1 MSSYSPIDQLEYDDR
16 ESNPTLLNESV
27 RSKSTGS
34 WINQENIREVQRF
47 NEFRTID
54 WVEDELDAQRQRLL
68 KVKQITSRG
77 NNMMDKIFSQTQNWV
92 VLGIMGCV
100 IGLIAGSLNI
110 ITSFLSNIR
119 TGHCKKHFYLSEAF
133 CCWGEKSNHCPNWVE
148 WTPLVFFNYI
158 VYVLISLLFA
168 FLAAKLVKYYAPSAA
183 GSGISEIKCIISG
196 FVMDGFLG
204 WPTLFIKSLGLP
216 LAIAA
221 GLSVGKEG
229 PSVHYAVCVGNSI
242 AKLITKYKKSALMLI
257 TINTIKT
264 ITMMIMMMM
273 II

>member
-133 CCWGEKSNHCPNWVE
+133 CCWGEKVTTAQIGWNGPRLYFS
-148 WTPLVFFNYI
+148 I
-158 VYVLISLLFA
+158 ILFM
-168 FLAAKLVKYYAPSAA
+168 F
-183 GSGISEIKCIISG
+183 
-196 FVMDGFLG
+196 
-204 WPTLFIKSLGLP
+204 
-216 LAIAA
+216 
-221 GLSVGKEG
+221 
-229 PSVHYAVCVGNSI
+229 
-242 AKLITKYKKSALMLI
+242 
-257 TINTIKT
+257 
-264 ITMMIMMMM
+264 
-273 II
+273 